1 MGEPSAARAPTLSL
15 GLPAVSPGQVTRV
28 SNAHHRAAV
37 GRQRGWRIGTW
48 GEFRSAGGISRR
60 KAGAGGTR
68 RAVARSP
75 GCRRGAVRLRTAW
88 LRGCG
93 TAPQGGS
100 APSTALCAQK
110 VLVGKVSELQKCR
123 FFFFFFPLPLFPSFV
138 IGVAGD
144 NSLIIYDSSPETA
157 KNCLSSTL
165 DLYPLSPS
173 FTATALFVSKTLRTQ
188 W

>member
-1 MGEPSAARAPTLSL
+1 M
-15 GLPAVSPGQVTRV
+15 
-28 SNAHHRAAV
+28 
-37 GRQRGWRIGTW
+37 
-48 GEFRSAGGISRR
+48 GGISLRR
-60 KAGAGGTR
+60 GNFEAKSRRRRDSTSGGK
-68 RAVARSP
+68 VARLPPWSGEAAHRLAP
-75 GCRRGAVRLRTAW
+75 RVWNCSAGRLCPIHSAVRAKGPGREGVRAAKMSL
-88 LRGCG
+88 
-93 TAPQGGS
+93 
-100 APSTALCAQK
+100 
-110 VLVGKVSELQKCR
+110 
-123 FFFFFFPLPLFPSFV
+123 FFFFFPLPLFPSFV